1 MMDSIDVLIIGTNPP
16 CPRCDLLILRVHEV
30 AEASEQPVE
39 MRHAFFDSAEA
50 AAVGQAAN
58 RRVGTPK
65 HVSAETGI
73 QVDWDQVAGLVEEQR
88 RVVGAEARAA
98 QTWTPALDALFDP
111 CRGAA
116 EAVGFLMTPILV
128 VNGAVKH
135 HGSVPTVEQI
145 REWLVSA

>member
-1 MMDSIDVLIIGTNPP
+1 LDGLDVLIIGTNPP
-16 CPRCDLLILRVHEV
+16 CPRCDLLTVRVREA
-30 AEASEQPVE
+30 AETFSRPFR

-73 QVDWDQVAGLVEEQR
+73 QVAWDQVDRLVEER
-88 RVVGAEARAA
+88 RREVGQEARPA
-98 QTWTPALDALFDP
+98 QTWSLAMDALIGP
-111 CRGAA
+111 CRDAA
-116 EAVGFLMTPILV
+116 DAVGFFMTPILV
-128 VNGAVKH
+128 VNGTVKH
-135 HGSVPTVEQI
+135 HGSVPTVDQI